1 MYSRAFLPVL
11 TPVLVVLVAAGCAS
25 EIPDGGRTAMAGG
38 GSGSDGPGGQEA
50 AGIPYAPTADD
61 SLPPAIVGEAP
72 PPRGRDLRYFGED
85 SATTGYLAVP
95 AGEGPHPGVILVHEW
110 NGLVDRVRQ
119 VADALAAEGYVALA
133 ADLYSG
139 RTGGTREENMRLVR
153 EARSEMETVIRNLDA
168 AAAYLRGRP
177 DVTGRVAAMG
187 WCFGGGIALSYG
199 LGGNEHEGTAIFY
212 GNLVTDPERLRTLDH
227 EIYGTFGELDS
238 GIPPEE
244 VERFA
249 EALRSAGIERDI
261 HVYDDVGHG
270 FWLWVDE
277 DPAARR
283 APALDAWQRLK
294 AYLERTVGS
303 PGGD

>member
-1 MYSRAFLPVL
+1 MYSRALLPVL
-11 TPVLVVLVAAGCAS
+11 APVVVAVMAAACAS
-25 EIPDGGRTAMAGG
+25 EAPGGGDAGMAGEG
-38 GSGSDGPGGQEA
+38 GGAGGEEA

-61 SLPPAIVGEAP
+61 SLPAAIVGEAP
-72 PPRGRDLRYFGED
+72 PPRGRDLHYFEED
-85 SATTGYLAVP
+85 GATTGYLAVP
-95 AGEGPHPGVILVHEW
+95 AGGGPHPAVILVHEW

-119 VADALAAEGYVALA
+119 VADAFAAEGYVALA

-139 RTGGTREENMRLVR
+139 RTGGSRDENMRLVR
-153 EARSEMETVIRNLDA
+153 EVRSEMETVTRNLDA

-199 LGGNEHEGTAIFY
+199 LGGTEHEGTAIFY

-249 EALRSAGIERDI
+249 EALRTAGIERDI

-283 APALDAWQRLK
+283 APALDAWRRLK
-294 AYLERTVGS
+294 AYLERTLGA
-303 PGGD
+303 PAGG